1 MLKACCEKIRKK
13 GLYEKKERKKEDA
26 MKPVI
31 IKTSVCKIC
40 ECDILEERELC
51 FICEDRELKRN
62 GEKYID
68 LTAYQAIKNAEEADD
83 RFHNML
89 RVIFEICD
97 RSEFQIQN
105 RIVFMDKKTG
115 KIYK

>member
-1 MLKACCEKIRKK
+1 MN
-13 GLYEKKERKKEDA
+13 
-26 MKPVI
+26 PVI
-31 IKTSVCKIC
+31 IKTNICKIC
-40 ECDILEERELC
+40 ECDILEDRDLC

-68 LTAYQAIKNAEEADD
+68 LTAYNAIKLAEADD
-83 RFHNML
+83 RFHKML

-97 RSEFQIQN
+97 RSDFQIQN

-115 KIYK
+115 RIWK